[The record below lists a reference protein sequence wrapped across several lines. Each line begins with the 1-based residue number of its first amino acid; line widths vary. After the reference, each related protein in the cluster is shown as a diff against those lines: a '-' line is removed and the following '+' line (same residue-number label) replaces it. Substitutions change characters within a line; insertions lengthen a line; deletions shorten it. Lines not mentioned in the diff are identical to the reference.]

1 MAAIICFQC
10 IKMTTMF
17 EGGFLNLFWNKCAI
31 SHLLVGHNTMAVLNR
46 DLLHIFRGELFYYAR
61 VFDIVDKILLELI
74 LKKIQSVSL
83 YLCRALPISVWAMKC
98 GICANKDPA
107 VHPDQFAFY

>member
-1 MAAIICFQC
+1 
-10 IKMTTMF
+10 
-17 EGGFLNLFWNKCAI
+17 
-31 SHLLVGHNTMAVLNR
+31 MAVLNR

-74 LKKIQSVSL
+74 LKKIQSVCL
-83 YLCRALPISVWAMKC
+83 YLCTALPICVWAMKC